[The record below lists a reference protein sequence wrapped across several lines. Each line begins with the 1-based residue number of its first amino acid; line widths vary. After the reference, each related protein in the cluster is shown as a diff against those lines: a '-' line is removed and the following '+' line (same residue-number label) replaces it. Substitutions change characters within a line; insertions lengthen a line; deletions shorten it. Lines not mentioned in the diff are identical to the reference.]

1 MDILADLNDKQRTA
15 VVTTEGPVLILAGAG
30 SGKTRALTHR
40 IAYLI
45 SHKKVSPFNILAITF
60 TNKAAEAMK
69 QRLSGL
75 LAAGRLATS
84 NQKTSRLAN
93 QQTSIP
99 WMGTFHRQ
107 CVKILR
113 KELNKTQLPYTSSFV
128 IYDSQD
134 QLSAIKQALKQ
145 LKLDLKKHNPT
156 AVASFISSA
165 KSELMGPAEYSKYA
179 AGYFQKKVA
188 EIYPVYQRIL
198 EQANALD
205 FDDLL
210 MVTVV
215 MFKQYPEILERYQQT
230 FKYILIDEYQD
241 TNQAQYELVALLA
254 AHHRNIFV
262 IGDDWQA
269 IYSFRGANFKNIINF
284 EKDYPDATVI
294 RLEQNYRSSK
304 TIVAAAQ
311 HIIVKNLLR
320 SDKKLWTDK
329 SGGPPVSV
337 VECRD
342 EQDEAEF
349 ILSEIAGLHRMVT
362 LPLKSFVILYRTN
375 AQSRAIE
382 EACLEHGVP
391 YRIVGGFKFYERR
404 EIKDMLAYLRLVT
417 NPKDQVSFERV
428 VNVPP
433 RGIGPAS
440 VQDYGGQGANPH
452 AKIQA
457 FLKMV
462 SEFRDYGKTHDV
474 AQLVDHIFT
483 KSGYYEWLNDGTEEG
498 QSRVENV
505 KELKTV
511 AKEAESLE
519 DFLAQVA
526 LVQDIDN
533 YDESEDAITLMTLHN
548 AKGLEFPVVF
558 MAGMEEGLFPHSRSI
573 TEPDQLEEERR
584 LCYVG
589 MTRAMERLYLLHAR
603 RRKVFGTI
611 ALGIRSRF
619 VDEVPA
625 ELATLI

>member
-1 MDILADLNDKQRTA
+1 MMDILADLNDKQRTA

-45 SHKKVSPFNILAITF
+45 KEKKVSPFNILAITF
-60 TNKAAEAMK
+60 TNKAAEAMVSRMGK
-69 QRLSGL
+69 LLGMAVRL
-75 LAAGRLATS
+75 
-84 NQKTSRLAN
+84 
-93 QQTSIP
+93 P

-113 KELNKTQLPYTSSFV
+113 KELNKTELPYTSSFM

-145 LKLDLKKHNPT
+145 LKLDLKKHNPA

-165 KSELMGPAEYSKYA
+165 KSELMGPAEYAKYA

-188 EIYPVYQRIL
+188 EIYPVYQQIL
-198 EQANALD
+198 EHANALD

-210 MVTVV
+210 MVTV
-215 MFKQYPEILERYQQT
+215 MIFKQHPEILERYRQV
-230 FKYILIDEYQD
+230 FKYILVDEYQD
-241 TNQAQYELVALLA
+241 TNRAQYELVALLA
-254 AHHRNIFV
+254 ASRRNIFV

-304 TIVAAAQ
+304 TIVEAAQ
-311 HIIVKNLLR
+311 NIIVKNLLR
-320 SDKKLWTDK
+320 SDKKLWTAK
-329 SGGPPVSV
+329 SEGPPVSL

-342 EQDEAEF
+342 ERDEAEF
-349 ILSEIAGLHRMVT
+349 ILSEVEGLHRMLA
-362 LPLKSFVILYRTN
+362 LPLGSFVVLYRTN

-382 EACLEHGVP
+382 EACLAQGVP
-391 YRIVGGFKFYERR
+391 YRIIGGFKFYERR
-404 EIKDMLAYLRLVT
+404 EIKDILAYLRLVV
-417 NPKDQVSFERV
+417 NFKDQVSFERV
-428 VNVPP
+428 VNMPP

-440 VQDYGGQGANPH
+440 VQDFLLRSSSEGQDGGQGRTPH
-452 AKIQA
+452 PKIA
-457 FLKMV
+457 EFVRMV
-462 SEFRDYGKTHDV
+462 SDFRVYANTHDV
-474 AQLVDHIFT
+474 AQLIDHIFT
-483 KSGYYEWLNDGTEEG
+483 KSGYLEWLNDGTEEG
-498 QSRVENV
+498 QSRIENV

-526 LVQDIDN
+526 LVQEIDN
-533 YDESEDAITLMTLHN
+533 YDPSEDAITLMTLHN

-558 MAGMEEGLFPHSRSI
+558 IAGMEEGLFPHSRSI

-589 MTRAMERLYLLHAR
+589 MTRAMERLYLLYAR

-619 VDEVPA
+619 VDDVPA
-625 ELATLI
+625 ELATII

>member
-15 VVTTEGPVLILAGAG
+15 VTTTEGPVLILAGAG
-30 SGKTRALTHR
+30 SGKTLALTRR

-45 SHKKVSPFNILAITF
+45 KEKKVSPFNILAITF
-60 TNKAAEAMK
+60 TNKAAQEMIT
-69 QRLSGL
+69 RV
-75 LAAGRLATS
+75 AGQLATS
-84 NQKTSRLAN
+84 DQKTSKPEN

-145 LKLDLKKHNPT
+145 LKLDIKKHNPS
-156 AVASFISSA
+156 AVAAFISSA

-179 AGYFQKKVA
+179 TGYFQKKVA
-188 EIYPVYQRIL
+188 EIYPVYQQIL
-198 EQANALD
+198 ERANALD

-210 MVTVV
+210 MVTV
-215 MFKQYPEILERYQQT
+215 MIFKQYPEILERYRQA
-230 FKYILIDEYQD
+230 FKYILVDEYQD
-241 TNQAQYELVALLA
+241 TNQAQYELIALLA
-254 AHHRNIFV
+254 AKHRNIFV

-304 TIVAAAQ
+304 TIVDAAQ

-342 EQDEAEF
+342 EQDEANF
-349 ILSEIAGLHRMVT
+349 ILSEVEGLHRMLA
-362 LPLKSFVILYRTN
+362 LPLASFVVLYRTN

-382 EACLEHGVP
+382 EACLAQGVP
-391 YRIVGGFKFYERR
+391 YRIIGGFKFYERR
-404 EIKDMLAYLRLVT
+404 EIKDILAYLRLVV
-417 NPKDQVSFERV
+417 NPNDQVSFERV
-428 VNVPP
+428 VNMPP
-433 RGIGPAS
+433 RGIGESTLSQKDHP
-440 VQDYGGQGANPH
+440 
-452 AKIQA
+452 KISE
-457 FLKMV
+457 FLRMV
-462 SEFRDYGKTHDV
+462 SDFRVYAKTHDI
-474 AQLVDHIFT
+474 AQLIDHIFN
-483 KSGYYEWLNDGTEEG
+483 KSGYYEWLSDGTEEG
-498 QSRVENV
+498 LSRIENV

-526 LVQDIDN
+526 LVQEIDN
-533 YDESEDAITLMTLHN
+533 YDENEDAITLMTLHN

-558 MAGMEEGLFPHSRSI
+558 IAGMEEGLFPHSRSI

-589 MTRAMERLYLLHAR
+589 MTRAMERLYLLYAR

-611 ALGIRSRF
+611 SLGIRSRF
-619 VDEVPA
+619 VDDVPA
-625 ELATLI
+625 ELATII

>member
-15 VVTTEGPVLILAGAG
+15 VTTTEGPVLILAGAG
-30 SGKTRALTHR
+30 SGKTLALTRR

-45 SHKKVSPFNILAITF
+45 KEKKVSPFNILAITF
-60 TNKAAEAMK
+60 TNKAAQEMVNRMAK
-69 QRLSGL
+69 FLGEGIKLS
-75 LAAGRLATS
+75 
-84 NQKTSRLAN
+84 
-93 QQTSIP
+93 

-145 LKLDLKKHNPT
+145 LKLDIKKHNPS
-156 AVASFISSA
+156 AVAAFISSA

-179 AGYFQKKVA
+179 TGYFQKKVA
-188 EIYPVYQRIL
+188 EIYPVYQQIL
-198 EQANALD
+198 ERANALD

-210 MVTVV
+210 MVTV
-215 MFKQYPEILERYQQT
+215 MIFKQYPEILERYRQA
-230 FKYILIDEYQD
+230 FKYILVDEYQD
-241 TNQAQYELVALLA
+241 TNQAQYELIALLA
-254 AHHRNIFV
+254 AKHRNIFV

-304 TIVAAAQ
+304 TIVDAAQ

-342 EQDEAEF
+342 EQDEANF
-349 ILSEIAGLHRMVT
+349 ILSEVEGLHRMLA
-362 LPLKSFVILYRTN
+362 LPLASFVVLYRTN

-382 EACLEHGVP
+382 EACLAQGVP
-391 YRIVGGFKFYERR
+391 YRIIGGFKFYERR
-404 EIKDMLAYLRLVT
+404 EIKDILAYLRLVV
-417 NPKDQVSFERV
+417 NPNDQVSFERV
-428 VNVPP
+428 VNMPP
-433 RGIGPAS
+433 RGIGESTLSQKDHP
-440 VQDYGGQGANPH
+440 
-452 AKIQA
+452 KISE
-457 FLKMV
+457 FLRMV
-462 SEFRDYGKTHDV
+462 SDFRVYAKTHDI
-474 AQLVDHIFT
+474 AQLIDHIFN
-483 KSGYYEWLNDGTEEG
+483 KSGYYEWLSDGTEEG
-498 QSRVENV
+498 LSRIENV

-526 LVQDIDN
+526 LVQEIDN
-533 YDESEDAITLMTLHN
+533 YDENEDAITLMTLHN

-558 MAGMEEGLFPHSRSI
+558 IAGMEEGLFPHSRSI

-589 MTRAMERLYLLHAR
+589 MTRAMERLYLLYAR

-619 VDEVPA
+619 VDDVPA
-625 ELATLI
+625 ELATII